1 MKMKLNLSK
10 LLLIIGIV
18 IPCLVQATTIEQLT
32 KLESSFGGRI
42 GVYAINTANDE
53 KIDYRVNER
62 FPMCSTAKV
71 MVCGAILKDSMK
83 NSDLLQKTIQY
94 AQKDIVVWS
103 PITEKHVTTG
113 MTISELCAAAIDYSD
128 NTAMNLLIKQLGSP
142 QAVTKFARSIGDKIF
157 RLDRWETELNSAIPG
172 DVRDT
177 TTPVEMA
184 KSLQKLTF
192 GNVLGISQR
201 EQLQTWLKENT
212 TGATR
217 IRAGVPK
224 GWIVG
229 DKTGGGAYGT
239 NNDIAIIWPPKC
251 PPIIVAIYTTQTK
264 PDAAPNDKII
274 AEVTRIVL
282 NELAPIEMCAN

>member
-1 MKMKLNLSK
+1 MKRLLP
-10 LLLIIGIV
+10 LLILLPTV
-18 IPCLVQATTIEQLT
+18 LLANTSAIE

-53 KIDYRVNER
+53 TISYRANER

-71 MVCGAILKDSMK
+71 MVCAALLKNSMK
-83 NSDLLQKTIQY
+83 NPDLLQKNIKYT
-94 AQKDIVVWS
+94 KNDLVVWS
-103 PITEKHVTTG
+103 PITEKHLNDG

-128 NTAMNLLIKQLGSP
+128 NTAVNLLIKQLGSP
-142 QAVTKFARSIGDKIF
+142 KIVTQFARSIGDKKF
-157 RLDRWETELNSAIPG
+157 RLDRSEPELNTAIPG
-172 DVRDT
+172 DARDT
-177 TTPVEMA
+177 TTPAAMA
-184 KSLQKLTF
+184 KSLQKIIF
-192 GNVLGISQR
+192 GNVLRTSQR
-201 EQLQTWLKENT
+201 EQLQIWLKVNT
-212 TGATR
+212 TGDTR

-264 PDAAPNDKII
+264 PDATPNDQVI
-274 AEVTRIVL
+274 AAATRIVI
-282 NELAPIEMCAN
+282 NELAPINKCKE